1 MAVVKG
7 VDLLIFVEDPDAQG
21 SYIVVGGQRGATLS
35 ESVETVEV
43 TNKLSNGYK
52 EFEYGF
58 GEWSISAD
66 GVYIKNDAAFTALK
80 NAMRNKQKVK
90 VRIKEEGDFTEEGF
104 ALVTSREL
112 EGSYDSEATYSLEL
126 TGTGPLTP
134 VTAGA

>member
-7 VDLLIFVEDPDAQG
+7 VDLLIFVEDPGTPG
-21 SYIVVGGQRGATLS
+21 SYIIVGGQRGATLS
-35 ESVETVEV
+35 ESVETIEV

-66 GVYIKNDAAFTALK
+66 GVYIKDDAAFTALK

-90 VRIKEEGDFTEEGF
+90 VRVQEEGQYTEEGF

-112 EGSYDSEATYSLEL
+112 EGAYDGEATYSLEF
-126 TGTGPLTP
+126 TGTGLLTP
-134 VTAGA
+134 VK